1 MTGTHGGKR
10 EMTVRTRVR
19 GGCVVA
25 GAAVL
30 AVAVAS
36 GPAAGADQW
45 RPRPGSLYL
54 SDLPTTESWRAAP
67 IARGWGESYGPCLQ
81 GWPEGRPEVNVWHR
95 DFTTAETAFA
105 QQKVVVF
112 ATESEAAAFAEAT
125 RRDYAGC
132 ADRPQP
138 PGVSATGHDHGVVD
152 VEEGAT
158 LQGMY
163 TFDAGARERPHF
175 NYLWGVG
182 RDGDTVTLVLW
193 SSYWGEP
200 PVTAWKKTLRTAVN
214 KLY

>member
-1 MTGTHGGKR
+1 MA
-10 EMTVRTRVR
+10 VRTRVR

-30 AVAVAS
+30 AVAVGS
-36 GPAAGADQW
+36 GPAAGADPW
-45 RPRPGSLYL
+45 RPRPGSLYI
-54 SDLPTTESWRAAP
+54 SDLPRTESWRAAP
-67 IARGWGESYGPCLQ
+67 IARGWGDSYDECLER
-81 GWPEGRPEVNVWHR
+81 WPEGRPEVNVWHR

-112 ATESEAAAFAEAT
+112 ASEAEAVAFAEVT
-125 RRDYAGC
+125 RRNYAGC
-132 ADRPQP
+132 ANRPQP
-138 PGVSATGHDHGVVD
+138 PGVTATGFDHGVVD

-158 LQGMY
+158 LQGMH
-163 TFDAGARERPHF
+163 TFDAGAHDRPDF

-200 PVTAWKKTLRTAVN
+200 PVAAWRNTLRTAVD

>member
-1 MTGTHGGKR
+1 MGI
-10 EMTVRTRVR
+10 RTRMR
-19 GGCVVA
+19 RSGVVW

-30 AVAVAS
+30 AVGVAS
-36 GPAAGADQW
+36 GSAAGADQW
-45 RPRPGSLYL
+45 RPRPGTLYI
-54 SDLPTTESWRAAP
+54 SDLPKTESWRAAP
-67 IARGWGESYGPCLQ
+67 VVRGWGDGYECLG
-81 GWPEGRPEVNVWHR
+81 GWPEGRPEVNVWNR

-112 ATESEAAAFAEAT
+112 ATEAEAIAFADAT
-125 RRDYAGC
+125 RQNYADC
-132 ADRPQP
+132 VNRPRE
-138 PGVSATGHDHGVVD
+138 PGVTATGYDHGTVD

-158 LQGMY
+158 LQGMH
-163 TFDAGARERPHF
+163 TFNANAHERPDF

-200 PVTAWKKTLRTAVN
+200 PVAAWKNTLRTAVN

>member
-1 MTGTHGGKR
+1 MA
-10 EMTVRTRVR
+10 VRTRMR

-30 AVAVAS
+30 AVAAVS

-45 RPRPGSLYL
+45 RPRPGSLYI
-54 SDLPTTESWRAAP
+54 SDLPATESWRAVP
-67 IARGWGESYGPCLQ
+67 IARGWGGSYDACLE

-112 ATESEAAAFAEAT
+112 ATEAEAVAFAEVT
-125 RRDYAGC
+125 RRNYAGC

-138 PGVSATGHDHGVVD
+138 PGVTATGYDHGVVD

-158 LQGMY
+158 LQGMH
-163 TFDAGARERPHF
+163 TFNADAQERPHF
-175 NYLWGVG
+175 NHLWGVG

-200 PVTAWKKTLRTAVN
+200 PVAAWKKTLRTAVN
-214 KLY
+214 KLH

>member
-1 MTGTHGGKR
+1 MA
-10 EMTVRTRVR
+10 VRTRVR

-45 RPRPGSLYL
+45 RPRPGSLYI

-67 IARGWGESYGPCLQ
+67 IARGWGDSYDACLE

-112 ATESEAAAFAEAT
+112 ATEAEAVTFAEAT
-125 RRDYAGC
+125 RRNYAGC

-138 PGVSATGHDHGVVD
+138 PGVTATGYDHGVVD

-158 LQGMY
+158 LQGMH
-163 TFDAGARERPHF
+163 TFDADAQERPHF

-200 PVTAWKKTLRTAVN
+200 PVAAWKKTLRTAVN

>member
-1 MTGTHGGKR
+1 MA
-10 EMTVRTRVR
+10 VRTRVR
-19 GGCVVA
+19 GGCVVV

-30 AVAVAS
+30 AVAVVS

-45 RPRPGSLYL
+45 RPRPGSLYI

-67 IARGWGESYGPCLQ
+67 IARGWGDSYDACLE
-81 GWPEGRPEVNVWHR
+81 GWAEGRPDGIEWHR

-112 ATESEAAAFAEAT
+112 ATEAEAVAFAETT
-125 RRDYAGC
+125 RRNYAGC

-138 PGVSATGHDHGVVD
+138 PGVTATGYDHGVVD

-158 LQGMY
+158 LQGMH
-163 TFDAGARERPHF
+163 TFDADAQERPHF

-193 SSYWGEP
+193 SSYWGDP
-200 PVTAWKKTLRTAVN
+200 PVAAWKKTLRTAVN